1 MREAGSQMMHKIYID
16 MRSSMKIEMIINLIF
31 LLPLYHDII
40 HFVYTFISIV
50 YNIKNFTL
58 NEWAL
63 IWTFCTIIEK
73 NMKHTVLFD
82 LFICMNK
89 NLLQKNFINV
99 GFLRLFRAA
108 RLVKLLRQ
116 GYTIRIL
123 LWTFVQSFKVTR

>member
-50 YNIKNFTL
+50 YNIKNSTL

-73 NMKHTVLFD
+73 NIKQAYCTFW
-82 LFICMNK
+82 FIYMHE
-89 NLLQKNFINV
+89 
-99 GFLRLFRAA
+99 
-108 RLVKLLRQ
+108 
-116 GYTIRIL
+116 
-123 LWTFVQSFKVTR
+123 